1 MERKAPVLGKEELEE
16 FRQRTKD
23 FYEGKITKNDYK
35 GYSGRYGSYAQR
47 GGKCSMIRLRMAGGR
62 LTKDKLLYIAQ
73 SIEKYQVR
81 KAHLTT
87 CQTIQLHDLDADAVC
102 GIMEGAIEHGIIT
115 LMSYS
120 SLSNA
125 CGRLPTTSAS
135 PPVFTNGTHSE
146 AANKIFFICVSP
158 LSGKYTVLSAG
169 FVQKRGSMRK
179 VSC

>member
-115 LMSYS
+115 LGGGGDFPRNVM
-120 SLSNA
+120 A
-125 CGRLPTTSAS
+125 P
-135 PPVFTNGTHSE
+135 
-146 AANKIFFICVSP
+146 P
-158 LSGKYTVLSAG
+158 LSGTEKGEYFDVLPYAG
-169 FVQKRGSMRK
+169 KAE
-179 VSC
+179 